1 MTWLYETPCQRLGLK
16 DGSIGRN
23 SLRFSL
29 DYDAARATGE
39 QEGQP
44 LFSSSLGSPQE
55 EQTERSKAEWSNT
68 LGSLRFHPVAGDE
81 KPSGQKSRIK
91 TK

>member
-1 MTWLYETPCQRLGLK
+1 MLDLK
-16 DGSIGRN
+16 GGSIGRN

-29 DYDAARATGE
+29 DCDAARTTGE
-39 QEGQP
+39 QEGQS
-44 LFSSSLGSPQE
+44 LFSRSLGSPQE
-55 EQTERSKAEWSNT
+55 EKTESSKAKWSNT
-68 LGSLRFHPVAGDE
+68 SSLGSLRFHPAAGDE